1 MATPRRSHSPLVGK
15 KPLLSVDWIV
25 RCASNSIAK
34 ISAYK
39 AISGRSIPNSEI
51 DIEMQAVVI
60 DPDGHDDGD
69 SEPTLDLGRDLE
81 SQTGALLRR
90 KVSHVTRRE
99 CIMHS

>member
-1 MATPRRSHSPLVGK
+1 
-15 KPLLSVDWIV
+15 
-25 RCASNSIAK
+25 
-34 ISAYK
+34 
-39 AISGRSIPNSEI
+39 
-51 DIEMQAVVI
+51 MQAVVI